1 MTVGELRTKMSSL
14 EYSQWATFYY
24 VEQQER
30 DKQRAMAEAEAKK
43 KENEVMGSSNIL
55 IKLVLEGFNKA
66 KAQMNN
72 LGKKTDSSQVAS

>member
-43 KENEVMGSSNIL
+43 KKIR
-55 IKLVLEGFNKA
+55 
-66 KAQMNN
+66 
-72 LGKKTDSSQVAS
+72 

>member
-1 MTVGELRTKMSSL
+1 MEQEVRLNLHQQKISKANPDLVFQFRLARDLRMTVGELRTKMSSL

-43 KENEVMGSSNIL
+43 KKMR
-55 IKLVLEGFNKA
+55 
-66 KAQMNN
+66 
-72 LGKKTDSSQVAS
+72 

>member
-14 EYSQWATFYY
+14 EYSQWDTFYY

-43 KENEVMGSSNIL
+43 KRM
-55 IKLVLEGFNKA
+55 K
-66 KAQMNN
+66 
-72 LGKKTDSSQVAS
+72 

>member
-1 MTVGELRTKMSSL
+1 MGQEARLSRQQPKISKANPDLVFQFRLARDLRMTVGELRTKMSSL

-43 KENEVMGSSNIL
+43 RKMR
-55 IKLVLEGFNKA
+55 
-66 KAQMNN
+66 
-72 LGKKTDSSQVAS
+72 